1 MATKKQVKEFI
12 ETIAPLAQKEFTSR
26 KKKLLPSVCIAQAC
40 LETGYGTSSLMTKAN
55 AFFGI
60 KATNWKGKVYNAK
73 TKECYDGKNY
83 VNIDDTFRAYNNIEE
98 SVKDYYDLILNNK
111 RYEKAVNESDYR
123 LCITA
128 IKNGGYATS
137 PSYIDSVC
145 KIIESNNLT
154 KYDVISKKKSKY
166 YKKCVINTV
175 SLVDALK
182 SIGIDNSFSFRKQ
195 IAITNGIT
203 NYRGTAEQNLK
214 LLKLLK
220 DGKLLK

>member
-1 MATKKQVKEFI
+1 MTTKKQVKEFI

-111 RYEKAVNESDYR
+111 RYEKAVNENDYR

-154 KYDVISKKKSKY
+154 KYDVISKKKNKY
-166 YKKCVINTV
+166 YKKCTINTV

-182 SIGIDNSFSFRKQ
+182 SIGVDNSFSFRKQ

>member
-111 RYEKAVNESDYR
+111 RYEKAVNENDYR

-145 KIIESNNLT
+145 KIIESNDLT
-154 KYDVISKKKSKY
+154 KYDVISKKKNKY
-166 YKKCVINTV
+166 YEKCVINTV

-182 SIGIDNSFSFRKQ
+182 SIDVDNSFSFRKQ

>member
-1 MATKKQVKEFI
+1 MTTKKQVKEFI

-111 RYEKAVNESDYR
+111 RYEKAVNEYDYR

-154 KYDVISKKKSKY
+154 KYDVISKKKNKY
-166 YKKCVINTV
+166 YEKCIINTV

-182 SIGIDNSFSFRKQ
+182 SIGVDNSFSFRKQ

-220 DGKLLK
+220 EGKLLK